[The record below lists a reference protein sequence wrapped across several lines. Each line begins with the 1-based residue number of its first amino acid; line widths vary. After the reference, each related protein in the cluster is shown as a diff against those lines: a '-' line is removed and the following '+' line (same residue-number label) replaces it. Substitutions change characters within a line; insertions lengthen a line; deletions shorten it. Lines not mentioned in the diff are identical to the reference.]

1 MAKDLGVGF
10 EDIKGLAK
18 VKQAINESIILPAL
32 RPEIFTG
39 IRAPTKGIL
48 LYGPPGNGKTL
59 LAKAVASECKSTF
72 FSISASSLMS
82 KWLGEGEKLMRGL
95 FTLAREKSPSVIFF
109 DEIDSLLSA
118 RASSGEHEASRR
130 MKTEFLV

>member
-1 MAKDLGVGF
+1 M
-10 EDIKGLAK
+10 KGLKK
-18 VKQAINESIILPAL
+18 VKQVIKETIILPVL
-32 RPEIFTG
+32 KPDIFSG

-82 KWLGEGEKLMRGL
+82 KWLGEGEQLMKGL
-95 FTLAREKSPSVIFF
+95 FALAREKSPSVIFF
-109 DEIDSLLSA
+109 DEVDSLLSA